1 MRISDWSSDV
11 CSSDLVNA
19 LGEPGI
25 VFDREPERLYP
36 QSTMAAHALGF
47 IEFSGHGARGMERA
61 LDQRLLDP
69 AMRGEPVALS
79 LDTRVQA
86 AMESELGAAVSKRS
100 EERRVGTECV
110 STCRSRWSPYHKKKK
125 YITNSTL
132 ILNN

>member
-1 MRISDWSSDV
+1 MIREHDDAYLSLLLHGDV
-11 CSSDLVNA
+11 NFTYIQRRALPDLVEQVNA

-47 IEFSGHGARGMERA
+47 IEFPGHGARGMELA
-61 LDQRLLDP
+61 LDQRLLVP

-86 AMESELGAAVSKRS
+86 AMESEPGAAVSK
-100 EERRVGTECV
+100 
-110 STCRSRWSPYHKKKK
+110 
-125 YITNSTL
+125 
-132 ILNN
+132 